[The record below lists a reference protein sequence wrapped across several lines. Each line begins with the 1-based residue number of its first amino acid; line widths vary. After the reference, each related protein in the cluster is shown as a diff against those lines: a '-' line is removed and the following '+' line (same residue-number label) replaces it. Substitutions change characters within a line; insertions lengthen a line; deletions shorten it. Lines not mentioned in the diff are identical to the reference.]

1 MATVTTVAPTLTAR
15 SIDNAHSQ
23 VGFAVKHL
31 MISTVRGR
39 FGSVSG
45 TVEFPEG
52 AFEDARADV
61 TIDAA
66 SIDTREE
73 KRDAHL
79 RSADFFDVEKFPTLT
94 FKSRRVQAING
105 DTFQLLGD
113 LTIKGIT
120 REVALDVEVDGFQ
133 KDPWGGQRAGFSATT
148 SVNRKDFGLTWN
160 QALETGGLL
169 VGDEIKISLDVQL
182 LQARLLHDERG

>member
-1 MATVTTVAPTLTAR
+1 MTTTAAPVLTAWT
-15 SIDNAHSQ
+15 IDNAHSE

-39 FGSVSG
+39 FGTVSG
-45 TVEFPEG
+45 QVEFPAG
-52 AFEDARADV
+52 DYSDARADV

-79 RSADFFDVEKFPTLT
+79 RSADFFDVATFPTLT
-94 FKSRRVQAING
+94 FKSRRVQAVKG
-105 DTFQLLGD
+105 DTFQLVGD

-120 REVALDVEVDGFQ
+120 REVVLDVAVEGFQ
-133 KDPWGGQRAGFSATT
+133 KDPWGNHKAGFTASTR
-148 SVNRKDFGLTWN
+148 VNRKDFGLTWN

-169 VGDEIKISLDVQL
+169 VGDDIKIALDVQL
-182 LQARLLHDERG
+182 LQK

>member
-1 MATVTTVAPTLTAR
+1 MTPATTAAPTLTTW

-39 FGSVSG
+39 FGAVSG

-52 AFEDARADV
+52 TYDDARADV

-79 RSADFFDVEKFPTLT
+79 RSADFFDVETFPTLT
-94 FKSRRVQAING
+94 FKSRRVQAVTATAEAAG
-105 DTFQLLGD
+105 ETFQLVGD

-120 REVALDVEVDGFQ
+120 REVVLDVEVEGFQ
-133 KDPWGGQRAGFSATT
+133 KDPWGNRKAGFSATT
-148 SVNRKDFGLTWN
+148 KVNRKDFGLTWN

-169 VGDEIKISLDVQL
+169 VGDEIRISLDVQL
-182 LQARLLHDERG
+182 QQA

>member
-1 MATVTTVAPTLTAR
+1 MTASAPTLTAWT
-15 SIDNAHSQ
+15 IDAAHSQ

-39 FGSVSG
+39 FGAVSG

-52 AFEDARADV
+52 DYKAARADV

-73 KRDAHL
+73 RRDTHL
-79 RSADFFDVEKFPTLT
+79 RSADFFDVENFPTLT
-94 FKSRRVQAING
+94 FKSRRVQAIEG
-105 DTFQLLGD
+105 DTFQLVGD
-113 LTIKGIT
+113 LTIKDVT
-120 REVALDVEVDGFQ
+120 REVVLDVEVEGFQ
-133 KDPWGGQRAGFSATT
+133 KDPWGNQKAGFSASTK
-148 SVNRKDFGLTWN
+148 VNRKEFGLTWN

-169 VGDEIKISLDVQL
+169 VGDDVKISLDVQL
-182 LQARLLHDERG
+182 LQA

>member
-1 MATVTTVAPTLTAR
+1 MAATTSPTLTAW

-39 FGSVSG
+39 FGTVSG

-52 AFEDARADV
+52 DYHDARADV

-66 SIDTREE
+66 SIDTREA

-79 RSADFFDVEKFPTLT
+79 RSADFFDVEKFPALT

-105 DTFQLLGD
+105 DTFQLVGD
-113 LTIKGIT
+113 LTIKDVT
-120 REVALDVEVDGFQ
+120 REVVFDVEVEGFQ
-133 KDPWGGQRAGFSATT
+133 KDPWGNRKAGFSASTR
-148 SVNRKDFGLTWN
+148 VNRRDFGLTWN

-182 LQARLLHDERG
+182 LQT

>member
-1 MATVTTVAPTLTAR
+1 MTTATPAAPVLTAW
-15 SIDNAHSQ
+15 SIDSAHSQ

-39 FGSVSG
+39 FGAVSG

-52 AFEDARADV
+52 DYRDARASV

-66 SIDTREE
+66 SIDTGEE

-79 RSADFFDVEKFPTLT
+79 RSADFFDAGKFPTLT
-94 FKSRRVQAING
+94 FTSRRVQAIDG
-105 DTFQLLGD
+105 DTFQLVGD
-113 LTIKGIT
+113 LTIRDVT
-120 REVALDVEVDGFQ
+120 REVVLDVEVDGFQ
-133 KDPWGGQRAGFSATT
+133 KDPWGGERAGFSATT
-148 SVNRKDFGLTWN
+148 KVNRKDFGLSWN

-169 VGDEIKISLDVQL
+169 VGDEVKISLDVQL
-182 LQARLLHDERG
+182 RKA

>member
-1 MATVTTVAPTLTAR
+1 MTTATIAAPALAAWT
-15 SIDNAHSQ
+15 IDAAHSE

-39 FGSVSG
+39 FGTVSG

-52 AFEDARADV
+52 RYEDARADV
-61 TIDAA
+61 TIEAA

-73 KRDAHL
+73 RRDTHL
-79 RSADFFDVEKFPTLT
+79 RSADFFDVEQFPTLS
-94 FKSRRVQAING
+94 FKSRRVQAAKS
-105 DTFQLLGD
+105 DAFQLVGD

-120 REVALDVEVDGFQ
+120 REVVLDVEVEGFQ
-133 KDPWGGQRAGFSATT
+133 KDPWGNQKAGFSATAK
-148 SVNRKDFGLTWN
+148 VNRKDFGLTWN

-182 LQARLLHDERG
+182 LKA